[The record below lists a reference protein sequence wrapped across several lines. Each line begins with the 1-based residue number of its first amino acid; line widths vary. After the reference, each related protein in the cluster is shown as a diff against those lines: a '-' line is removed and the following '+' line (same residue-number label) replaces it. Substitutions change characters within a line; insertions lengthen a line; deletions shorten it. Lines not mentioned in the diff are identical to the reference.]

1 MLIIPLSLLFTFILI
16 FSLVATK
23 EITVTSQGEI
33 APTSVI
39 SSIQSTS
46 DNPILANHLVANQV
60 VEKGDLLIKYS
71 ETMEESQKTA
81 LATQLQRLEKQKE
94 GLGILKQSLEKATDL
109 FLARMNLATI
119 IPL

>member
-33 APTSVI
+33 TPTSVI
-39 SSIQSTS
+39 ASIQSTS

-60 VEKGDLLIKYS
+60 VEKGTYS
-71 ETMEESQKTA
+71 SNT
-81 LATQLQRLEKQKE
+81 
-94 GLGILKQSLEKATDL
+94 LKQWKKVRKL
-109 FLARMNLATI
+109 
-119 IPL
+119 P

>member
-1 MLIIPLSLLFTFILI
+1 MNPNLFRSVEFYQRRYHNYATVLIIPLSLLFTFILI

-39 SSIQSTS
+39 ASIQSTS

-71 ETMEESQKTA
+71 ETNGRESENCLRNSITK
-81 LATQLQRLEKQKE
+81 
-94 GLGILKQSLEKATDL
+94 I
-109 FLARMNLATI
+109 
-119 IPL
+119 